1 MANNTTQFTIKINGT
16 EQLVTLDNLINQ
28 NATSLG
34 ELKDQQNALQQAF
47 DQADYGTAA
56 FDQLQSE
63 LRGVNTQLKI
73 IDESVADLTIAE
85 KFEGVGKIASAV
97 GGAFAFASVSVQ
109 AFGDE
114 NSKTAEQLQKL
125 ETQISAVI
133 QGQLALTGI
142 IDAFGSKNKIVAASI
157 NSLSKAFNLAGISA
171 RGFGLVTRAALI
183 STGIGALLV
192 VVGTLATNF
201 KDLSKLGS
209 GLFKSF
215 QPFFDGIRN
224 FASFVTG
231 GLISNAQTSK
241 LENLFE
247 SLAEKN
253 TKIFEEANVKI
264 DDLQKKQTLG
274 LQSTIENSKRILD
287 LNTQAASK
295 SFNALN
301 DTVQEILNLTNVL
314 GTQGGLFPTT
324 SLGVLSAVLTNNLD
338 LLKNNNL
345 SLKERIE
352 IEQDLIVQLET
363 EAVLIKNNNNL
374 TDDQKKLVKEGLLKT
389 AEQINDNLVK
399 RLDLLNKISDEQA
412 KLRDID
418 IKTNDLNNKSRQTD
432 LDNFK
437 GVLDVIKDIQLQ
449 FKTPFQL
456 IDGNAQKLILK
467 ELEQLIQNINDEGLQ
482 KFFTQNIS
490 TQEGFTQ
497 GITKLSD
504 ELDKLREKERKNVE
518 KTIDSEKL
526 LNNQKRDNLNLFEVQ
541 SDQIDANNA
550 ATKKL
555 NDLLDL
561 QKTQQLDAIED
572 KYRSINIELTK
583 SVNSFNDLTNQSNI
597 AVLIKNLDIAKE
609 YIDDFTNGL
618 ELGSDNIKLIQDT
631 FANLGVDI
639 KNLNFKENFNLLPIN
654 EQSQKLF
661 EFQDKIKEA
670 QIAITNEQLKTT
682 TTTGQ
687 ENDLKINLLNIV
699 NALIDKYGELIRN
712 NNTLLKSYKEQ
723 IKELETQSEILL
735 LQRSLRT
742 APQTDKQFIQQS
754 EAITKIGELQNKT
767 IQDNFDKETK
777 GLKQTD
783 ERYKIALLK
792 RNDLLIQNNDNTI
805 KSLEELGQAYI
816 NLIAQSYASIID
828 STVKVFD
835 AVFQAQNDKLNRQI
849 EANQIAINNLSE
861 QITAIQEQIGII
873 DEIINQRKANI
884 DELQQAAESS
894 TAGQREEILKQL
906 DAEVKRTKDLVKEK
920 KALQRQEENA
930 AKAQQKLEKD
940 NQKLALDSIVI
951 QQQAAVVAQVLAIA
965 QTGVAIANIA
975 AASAVKDPTFGIATV
990 AAIIAVTAA
999 LTANIIGIASALKNV
1014 KQAEAN
1020 RAALGPAEGGFASDY
1035 QPMAKGGYTPMKGNG
1050 RDRTGE
1056 DAVGTYMLHS
1066 NEYVVPRWM
1075 VESAKYGSMVHDME
1089 AARKR
1094 GFAEGGSPVP
1104 LRQINVDANQE
1115 INLLLRA
1122 NLNKPV
1128 FVAVT
1133 DINDGQSRVNVIE
1146 NRARF

>member
-1 MANNTTQFTIKINGT
+1 MANTTTQFTIKINGT

-97 GGAFAFASVSVQ
+97 GGAFAFASTSIQ

-133 QGQLALTGI
+133 QGQLALTAI

-157 NSLSKAFNLAGISA
+157 NSISKAFNAAGISA

-192 VVGTLATNF
+192 VIGTLATNF

-231 GLISNAQTSK
+231 GLISDAQTSK

-253 TKIFEEANVKI
+253 TKIFDEANVKI
-264 DDLQKKQTLG
+264 DALQKKQTLG

-295 SFNALN
+295 SFNSVN
-301 DTVQEILNLTNVL
+301 DTIQEILKLTNIL
-314 GTQGGLFPTT
+314 GTTGGLFPTT
-324 SLGVLSAVLTNNLD
+324 SLGVLGAVLSNNLD
-338 LLKNNNL
+338 LLKNSNL
-345 SLKERIE
+345 SLKERIQ

-363 EAVLIKNNNNL
+363 EAVLIKDNNNL

-389 AEQINDNLVK
+389 AEQINENLVK
-399 RLDLLNKISDEQA
+399 RLDLLNKISDEEA

-437 GVLDVIKDIQLQ
+437 AVLDVIKDIQLQ
-449 FKTPFQL
+449 FRVPFQL
-456 IDGNAQKLILK
+456 IDGNAQKVIFQ
-467 ELEQLIQNINDEGLQ
+467 ELEKLIQNINEEGLQ
-482 KFFTQNIS
+482 KFFTQNITS
-490 TQEGFTQ
+490 QEGFTQ

-504 ELDKLREKERKNVE
+504 ELDKLRIKEKANVE
-518 KTIDSEKL
+518 KTIASEKL
-526 LNNQKRDNLNLFEVQ
+526 LNNQRRDNLNLFEVQ
-541 SDQIDANNA
+541 ADQIDANNA

-555 NDLLDL
+555 NDLLEL
-561 QKTQQLDAIED
+561 QKTEQLDAIDD
-572 KYRSINIELTK
+572 KYRSINVELNK
-583 SVNSFNDLTNQSNI
+583 SVNAFKDLTNQSNI
-597 AVLIKNLDIAKE
+597 GVLIKNLDIARE

-618 ELGSDNIKLIQDT
+618 ELGSDNIQLIQDT
-631 FANLGVDI
+631 FKNLGVNI
-639 KNLNFKENFNLLPIN
+639 KDLNFKEKFNLLPIN
-654 EQSQKLF
+654 EQSEKLF
-661 EFQDKIKEA
+661 VFLDKIKEA

-687 ENDLKINLLNIV
+687 ENDLKLNLLNIV
-699 NALIDKYGELIRN
+699 NALTDKYGELIRN

-735 LQRSLRT
+735 LQRTLRT
-742 APQTDKQFIQQS
+742 APQTDKQFIQQAD
-754 EAITKIGELQNKT
+754 AITKIGELQNKT

-792 RNDLLIQNNDNTI
+792 RNDLLIQTNDNTI
-805 KSLEELGQAYI
+805 KSLEELGEAYI

-835 AVFQAQNDKLNRQI
+835 AVFQSQTQAIDRQI
-849 EANQIAINNLSE
+849 AANQIAIDLLSE
-861 QITAIQEQIGII
+861 QIAAIQEQIGFI
-873 DEIINQRKANI
+873 DEIINQRKQNI
-884 DELQQAAESS
+884 DELQAAAE
-894 TAGQREEILKQL
+894 TATGGQREEILKQL

-951 QQQAAVVAQVLAIA
+951 QQKAAVAAQILAIA
-965 QTGVAIANIA
+965 QTGVAIASI
-975 AASAVKDPTFGIATV
+975 AASAAKQDFTFGIATV

-999 LTANIIGIASALKNV
+999 LTANIIGINNALKNV
-1014 KQAEAN
+1014 EAAEAN

-1035 QPMAKGGYTPMKGNG
+1035 EPMAKGGYTPMKGKG

-1075 VESAKYGSMVHDME
+1075 VESAKYGSMVHEME
-1089 AARKR
+1089 SARKR